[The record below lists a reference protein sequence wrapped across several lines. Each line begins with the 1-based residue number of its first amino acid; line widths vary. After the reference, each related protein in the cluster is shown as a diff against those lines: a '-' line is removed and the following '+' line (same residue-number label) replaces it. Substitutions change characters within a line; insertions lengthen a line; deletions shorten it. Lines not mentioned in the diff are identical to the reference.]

1 MPLQVRG
8 KARSQEQRGILSIF
22 GDGIMK
28 QARRLHDLTG
38 PDRLPSQPSLR
49 RSGRFFYNDT
59 ATPEDYTEQDETGR
73 HNSGHEPFDRHGR
86 IVYYLAGKHH
96 LAAAPGCSIGR
107 WI

>member
-49 RSGRFFYNDT
+49 RSGRFRQPLVGGSGDD
-59 ATPEDYTEQDETGR
+59 AEQDETRQGGP
-73 HNSGHEPFDRHGR
+73 GHESFYRHGR
-86 IVYYLAGKHH
+86 IVYDLEGKY
-96 LAAAPGCSIGR
+96 
-107 WI
+107 